1 MSANRTAQSLIL
13 TVCVLLLAG
22 CAKKASDEIDLG
34 TFEKS
39 VYRNQY
45 FGFNVTLPAD
55 WAVQDQE
62 SRERLAEVGKKVLAG
77 DDRRMKA
84 VLKASE
90 QQSVNL
96 LAAFKHPIGTP
107 VAFNPNLICTA
118 ERLHGF
124 SGIKSGK
131 DYLYHA
137 RKLMESSQMQ
147 VEFAKDVS
155 TEELGGLDFD
165 IMHGSI
171 TFGALTV
178 QQKFYATILKDYAL
192 VFITSCNAPDQQS
205 ALQNI
210 LQTVSFKQP

>member
-1 MSANRTAQSLIL
+1 MSANRIVHSLLITL
-13 TVCVLLLAG
+13 CTLLLAG

-55 WAVQDQE
+55 WAVQDKE
-62 SRERLAEVGKKVLAG
+62 TRERLAEMGKEVLAG
-77 DDRRMKA
+77 DDKRMQR

-96 LAAFKHPIGTP
+96 LAVFKHPVGTP
-107 VAFNPNLICTA
+107 VTFNPNLICTA
-118 ERLHGF
+118 ERLRGF
-124 SGIKSGK
+124 AGIKSGR

-137 RKLMESSQMQ
+137 RKLLASSQMQ
-147 VEFAKDVS
+147 IEFAQDTDTEKLGGVEFDVLQG
-155 TEELGGLDFD
+155 T
-165 IMHGSI
+165 I
-171 TFGALTV
+171 TVGDVTV
-178 QQKFYATILKDYAL
+178 KQKYYATVIKDYAL
-192 VFITSCNAPDQQS
+192 VFITSFNAADQQS

-210 LQTVSFKQP
+210 LTTVSFKQ